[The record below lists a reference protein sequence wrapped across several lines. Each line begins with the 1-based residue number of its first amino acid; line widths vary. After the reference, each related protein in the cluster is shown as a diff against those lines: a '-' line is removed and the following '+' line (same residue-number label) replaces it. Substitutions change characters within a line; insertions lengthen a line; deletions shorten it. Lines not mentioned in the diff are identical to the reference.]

1 MIRAWAFRNPSRR
14 ALVLAAAMVP
24 FVALL
29 AHQLSTR
36 GTGSYTLQ
44 DAAGLALVLL
54 AYETGF
60 HWAGLGLVLL
70 SRNFLL
76 FLGKTVEASAA
87 GLGLAW
93 LGLFAVPGLPPGYL
107 GAAVVGVSS
116 VALLVAVR
124 SVLPLLV
131 DPGKITDNILLVG
144 REDLAAELYEDLRRS
159 RRIQSFAGMIALEPP
174 GAAGNGGSGITLDP
188 VQLKTLVQEQSISR
202 IVVVE
207 PDLEA
212 NQEIASALL
221 ECRLLGVR
229 VEDAVELYQ
238 RLHGKLW
245 LAAVDPGRLAFSDG
259 FRITPLYRFF
269 KRAIDLV
276 CAVAFL
282 VAAAPL
288 MAVIALAVKLES
300 PGPILFRQE
309 RLGQFGKAFTLL
321 KFRSMRQDAEAETG
335 PTWCRENDDRVTR
348 IGNLLRRSHL
358 DELPQVVNV
367 LRGDLSFVGPRP
379 ERPCFV
385 EMLRQEIHYY
395 ELRHYVRP
403 GVTGWAQVC
412 FPYAGSIE
420 DSYEKLQYDLYY
432 ARNASLALDLQIL
445 VRTALVMVTGRGSR

>member
-14 ALVLAAAMVP
+14 TMVLAAALVP

-29 AHQLSTR
+29 AHELSTR
-36 GTGSYTLQ
+36 GTSSYSLE

-54 AYETGF
+54 AYEAGF

-76 FLGKTVEASAA
+76 FLGKTLEASAA

-93 LGLFAVPGLPPGYL
+93 LGLLAVPGLPPGYL
-107 GAAVVGVSS
+107 GAAVVGVAS

-124 SVLPLLV
+124 SVLPLLLA
-131 DPGKITDNILLVG
+131 PARITDGILLIG
-144 REDLAAELYEDLRRS
+144 REDLAAELYEDLRRL
-159 RRIQSFAGMIALEPP
+159 RPMAGSARMIAVDPP
-174 GAAGNGGSGITLDP
+174 GAGGDARSGMTLDP
-188 VQLKTLVQEQSISR
+188 LELKTLVQEQSISR

-229 VEDAVELYQ
+229 VEDALELYA

-245 LAAVDPGRLAFSDG
+245 LAAIDPARLAFSDG
-259 FRITPLYRFF
+259 FRITPLYRFV
-269 KRAIDLV
+269 KRVIDLL
-276 CAVAFL
+276 CAVVFL
-282 VAAAPL
+282 VLAAPL

-300 PGPILFRQE
+300 PGPVLFRQE
-309 RLGQFGKAFTLL
+309 RVGQFGKTFTLL

-335 PTWCRENDDRVTR
+335 PTWCRQNDDRVTR
-348 IGNLLRRSHL
+348 IGNILRRSHL
-358 DELPQVVNV
+358 DELPQVLNV
-367 LRGDLSFVGPRP
+367 LAGDLSFVGPRP

-385 EMLRQEIHYY
+385 EMLREEIVYY

-403 GVTGWAQVC
+403 GVTGWAQVS

-432 ARNASLALDLQIL
+432 ARNASLVLDLQIL
-445 VRTALVMVTGRGSR
+445 FRTALVMLTGRGSR